1 MLTSNTRLKLQGILR
16 RIAHQEE
23 VGLSDRIYVQKFADH
38 DATVASW
45 LRTAR
50 RLQRGPADTGVDQLL
65 TALDLGDVDGD
76 SQAPKN
82 PDDDLGDW
90 FRGAPDWLRR
100 S

>member
-50 RLQRGPADTGVDQLL
+50 RLQRALPPLGWINCSPRSTWVMSMA
-65 TALDLGDVDGD
+65 TAKPQE
-76 SQAPKN
+76 S
-82 PDDDLGDW
+82 
-90 FRGAPDWLRR
+90 R
-100 S
+100 